1 MEEPSWTK
9 QISTEQVCTFF
20 YAFAIIN
27 ATIGVLGLALG
38 LWSIFVSKMPLYL
51 VTPMLI
57 QIVVTSGVA
66 FTSALFQY
74 LICQRAL
81 LTKQ

>member
-9 QISTEQVCTFF
+9 QITSEQVCTFF

-27 ATIGVLGLALG
+27 ATIGVIAFILAGIL
-38 LWSIFVSKMPLYL
+38 LFKSKSAFAIFLPSLISL
-51 VTPMLI
+51 VI
-57 QIVVTSGVA
+57 SGA
-66 FTSALFQY
+66 ISFTSALFMY